1 MGESLLSGA
10 TAGGPQGASEDFSV
24 FLGGPL
30 YQMMRR
36 ARLSD
41 DALRL
46 VRRRIVVITLLAWL
60 PLLVLTLVERQA
72 FGGVAIPFI
81 ADAEVHVRFLVAVP
95 LLVAAELLVHRRM
108 RPIPQLFLDR
118 NLIPEA
124 ALPRFRAAL
133 AGVLSL
139 RNSVAAEVL
148 LLAFVYGFG
157 VLVIWR
163 QYVAID
169 AATWYATPSSSGG
182 RLSLAGIWFGYV
194 SLPIFQFLLFRWYFR
209 VFIWARFLWQV
220 SRIPL
225 NLLPMHP
232 DRVGGLSFLSLSVQ
246 GFVVI
251 AVAHGAMLAAY
262 LADRIL
268 HTGAVLPGFVFE
280 IAAVLA
286 FVLLLALGP
295 LLVFSTQLAASK
307 RRGAIEYNT
316 LAESYVR
323 AFDTKWLR
331 GGAPPGEELLGSG
344 DIQSLTDLGSSL
356 DVVKEMRA
364 VPIVRADVLF
374 LAVAT
379 LIPIAPLLLTM
390 MPLDE
395 LLQKLMGVLF

>member
-1 MGESLLSGA
+1 MGERLDPGP
-10 TAGGPQGASEDFSV
+10 TAGNTGGEDFSV

-30 YQMMRR
+30 YQMLRR
-36 ARLSD
+36 TRLSD

-46 VRRRIVVITLLAWL
+46 VRRRVAVITLLAWL
-60 PLLVLTLVERQA
+60 PLLLLTLVERHAVQ
-72 FGGVAIPFI
+72 GVAIPFI
-81 ADAEVHVRFLVAVP
+81 LDAEVHVRFLVAVP
-95 LLVAAELLVHRRM
+95 LLVAAELLVHQRM
-108 RPIPQLFLDR
+108 RQIPQLFLDR
-118 NLIPEA
+118 NLIPEDG
-124 ALPRFRAAL
+124 LPRFREAL
-133 AGVLSL
+133 AGVLRL
-139 RNSVAAEVL
+139 RNSVVAEVL
-148 LLAFVYGFG
+148 LLAFVYGVG

-163 QYVAID
+163 QYIAID
-169 AATWYATPSSSGG
+169 AATWYAAPSSEGAQ
-182 RLSLAGIWFGYV
+182 LSLAGIWFGYV

-209 VFIWARFLWQV
+209 VFIWARFVWQV

-251 AVAHGAMLAAY
+251 ALAHGAMLAAY

-268 HTGAVLPGFVFE
+268 HTGATLPSFLFE
-280 IAAVLA
+280 IGAVLA

-295 LLVFSTQLAASK
+295 LLVFSTQLAAAK
-307 RRGAIEYNT
+307 RRGTLEYNT
-316 LAESYVR
+316 LAERYVR

-364 VPIVRADVLF
+364 VPIVRADVVL
-374 LAVAT
+374 LAAAT
-379 LIPIAPLLLTM
+379 LVPVAPLLLTM

>member
-1 MGESLLSGA
+1 MGDSSL
-10 TAGGPQGASEDFSV
+10 AGGHRDAGKDFSV

-30 YQMMRR
+30 YQMFRR

-41 DALRL
+41 DALQL
-46 VRRRIVVITLLAWL
+46 VKRRVAVITLVAWL
-60 PLLVLTLVERQA
+60 PLLLLTLIERTA
-72 FGGVAIPFI
+72 LGGVAIPFI
-81 ADAEVHVRFLVAVP
+81 LDAEVHVRFLVAVP
-95 LLVAAELLVHRRM
+95 LLVAAELLVHQRM
-108 RPIPQLFLDR
+108 RQIPQLFLDR
-118 NLIPEA
+118 HMISAEA
-124 ALPRFRAAL
+124 MPRFREAL
-133 AGVLSL
+133 AGVLRL
-139 RNSVAAEVL
+139 RNSVTAEVL
-148 LLAFVYGFG
+148 LLAFVYGVG
-157 VLVIWR
+157 ILVIWR
-163 QYVAID
+163 QYIAID
-169 AATWYATPSSSGG
+169 VATWYAAPSSEGG
-182 RLSLAGIWFGYV
+182 RLPLAGIWFGYV
-194 SLPIFQFLLFRWYFR
+194 ALPIFQFLLFRWYFR

-268 HTGAVLPGFVFE
+268 HTGAALPSFLFEIGFV
-280 IAAVLA
+280 LG

-295 LLVFSTQLAASK
+295 LLVFSTQLAAAK
-307 RRGAIEYNT
+307 RRGALEYNT
-316 LAESYVR
+316 LAERYVR
-323 AFDTKWLR
+323 EFDTKWLR
-331 GGAPPGEELLGSG
+331 GGAPEGEELLGSG

-364 VPIVRADVLF
+364 VPVQRADVLL

-379 LIPIAPLLLTM
+379 LAPVAPLLLTM

-395 LLQKLMGVLF
+395 LLQKLMSVLF